1 MLRVPGAIIRSTSLV
16 RPTHRAT
23 PRICCRPFRLAV
35 PHWFGPGSVSTPAP
49 PHQLGIR
56 QCESG
61 RPSCDRDDPPATRFP
76 YGVNRYC
83 HRATRI
89 SGERPCSTKSN
100 RPPGFRTRR
109 ISARAAIGCGIEQ
122 RVQVI
127 TIASKVRSSDQRDRD
142 ERFTARFL
150 TRRSNSGDGSRP
162 TTRAT
167 ARPYRKSFRL
177 PVTEP
182 LALTTST
189 GRQKTGI

>member
-83 HRATRI
+83 HRAPRI
-89 SGERPCSTKSN
+89 SGESPCSTQSN

-127 TIASKVRSSDQRDRD
+127 TIASKVALAKGMSSAEALISD
-142 ERFTARFL
+142 
-150 TRRSNSGDGSRP
+150 SGKTLHCS
-162 TTRAT
+162 
-167 ARPYRKSFRL
+167 L
-177 PVTEP
+177 PHETEQFGGRIETNYTSHCQAIQGFKHP
-182 LALTTST
+182 LQSLW
-189 GRQKTGI
+189 R